1 MSVNIE
7 EETIQKAI
15 ENRFELQ
22 EKNVRMLI
30 RKILELFNDESS
42 EQDPLVVNSIFDVI
56 SLYRYQ
62 LIKLKLVSKSIIM
75 DQQFLSDTSELIS

>member
-42 EQDPLVVNSIFDVI
+42 EQDSLVVNSIFDVI